1 MNICGKGRILI
12 VAAVLS
18 LCLAGCSLNFRT
30 QKEVSATGAAK
41 TRTESGQAESVLIE
55 NILLKKNNPLV
66 EIKSDGGAPRAEI
79 EAPGEILDS
88 IKVSFSGSS
97 LKIRGDSG
105 LLFVT
110 DTPVVIRLL
119 NFSLTSAD
127 FRGACRVTAEE
138 TLGFPDR
145 KLTVKLSGAS
155 SLNAPSIRASDTV
168 LDVSGASAF
177 AAESLETGKLKID
190 LTGAGTMKLSSC
202 RVTGECDWHISGAST
217 LEAEGEGTSL
227 FLVLAGASHL
237 KTDAF
242 ALRSAIVTVS
252 CASRMECQVSESLGG
267 SISGASTVSYRG
279 DAATQTSVTG
289 TSKLEKRQ

>member
-1 MNICGKGRILI
+1 MKICGKIRILI
-12 VAAVLS
+12 GAAAVC
-18 LCLAGCSLNFRT
+18 LCLAGCSLNFAR
-30 QKEVSATGAAK
+30 KEVTAQGEHGKLTW
-41 TRTESGQAESVLIE
+41 EGQADEVLIG
-55 NILLKKNNPLV
+55 NIFLMNQGPSV
-66 EIKSDGGAPRAEI
+66 EIKDDGGARRVEI
-79 EAPGEILDS
+79 EAQKSVLDS
-88 IKVSFSGSS
+88 IKVSFSGGR
-97 LKIRGDSG
+97 LTVKGDG
-105 LLFVT
+105 GTEFVT
-110 DTPVVIRLL
+110 GEPVNIRLY
-119 NFSLTSAD
+119 NYDFTSFDFS
-127 FRGACRVTAEE
+127 GACRVTSEKE
-138 TLGFPDR
+138 LGLKDK
-145 KLTVKLSGAS
+145 KLTVTLSGAS
-155 SLNAPSIRASDTV
+155 SFNAPALKAAETV

-190 LTGAGTMKLSSC
+190 LAGAGTMKLSSC

-252 CASRMECQVSESLGG
+252 GASRMECQVSESLGG
-267 SISGASTVSYRG
+267 SISGASTVIYRG